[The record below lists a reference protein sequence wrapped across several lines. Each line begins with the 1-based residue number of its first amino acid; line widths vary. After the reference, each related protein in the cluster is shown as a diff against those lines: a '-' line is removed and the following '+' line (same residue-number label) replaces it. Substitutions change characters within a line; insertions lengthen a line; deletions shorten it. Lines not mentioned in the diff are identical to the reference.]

1 MTRPMRAIRIREFG
15 DENAL
20 LLEEVARP
28 DPDPTE
34 VLIEVRA
41 AAVNPF
47 DAYVREGLVEPDDGL
62 PHVLGGDAS
71 GVVAAAGADVS
82 AFEPGGRVFTTG
94 LGLDRP
100 GTYAEYVAVPDHR
113 VAHLPASVGWF
124 EGAAA
129 AETVTTGL
137 QALARGGLRLDDV
150 CLIQGAT
157 GGVGHAAA
165 QLAREAGAFVVG
177 TCRAEATDDARR
189 FGVDSAVDYRGDDLA
204 ERILEASD
212 GRPVDVVVET
222 HAAANV
228 ATDIDVL
235 ADAGTV
241 VVLGED
247 GPITIEKPVAGSA
260 KAKQADLAFV
270 SHMRATAHHGEGLET
285 AARLLGRGDV
295 SAEVAAT
302 YPLEEAGE
310 AQRRCLDGGTVG
322 KVVLDVSADR

>member
-1 MTRPMRAIRIREFG
+1 MTRLVRAIRIHEFG
-15 DENAL
+15 DESIL
-20 LLEEVARP
+20 RLEKIDRPNP
-28 DPDPTE
+28 DPAE

-47 DAYVREGLVEPDDGL
+47 DTYVREGLVEPANGL

-71 GVVAAAGADVS
+71 GVVAAVGADVS
-82 AFEPGGRVFTTG
+82 GFEPGNRVFTTG

-129 AETVTTGL
+129 AEPVTTGL
-137 QALARGGLRLDDV
+137 QALARGPLQLDDV
-150 CLIQGAT
+150 CLVQGAT
-157 GGVGHAAA
+157 GGIGHAAA

-177 TCRAEATDDARR
+177 TCRAEAADDARR
-189 FGVDSAVDYRGDDLA
+189 FGVHAAVDYRSDDLVN
-204 ERILEASD
+204 RILEATD

-228 ATDIDVL
+228 AADVDVL
-235 ADAGTV
+235 ADGGTV
-241 VVLGED
+241 VILGED
-247 GPITIEKPVAGSA
+247 GPITIEKPVAGAA
-260 KAKQADLAFV
+260 KAKQADLAFS
-270 SHMRATAHHGEGLET
+270 SHMRATAHHGEALET
-285 AARLLGRGDV
+285 AARLLDRGNV

-302 YPLEEAGE
+302 YPLEDAGE

-322 KVVLDVSADR
+322 KVVLDVSAGR

>member
-1 MTRPMRAIRIREFG
+1 MRAMRIHEFG
-15 DENAL
+15 DGSVL
-20 LLEEVARP
+20 RLEDIERP
-28 DPDPTE
+28 SPDPTE

-47 DAYVREGLVEPDDGL
+47 DATVREGLVEPDDGL

-71 GVVAAAGADVS
+71 GVVAAVGTDVS
-82 AFEPGGRVFTTG
+82 AFEPGDRVFATG

-113 VAHLPASVGWF
+113 VAHLPETVGWF

-129 AETVTTGL
+129 AEPVTTGL
-137 QALARGGLRLDDV
+137 QALARGNLGLDDV
-150 CLIQGAT
+150 CLVQGVT
-157 GGVGHAAA
+157 GGVGHATA

-177 TCRAEATDDARR
+177 TCRAGATDDARR
-189 FGVDSAVDYRGDDLA
+189 FGVDAAVDYRGDDLA
-204 ERILEASD
+204 DRILEATD
-212 GRPVDVVVET
+212 GRPVDVVMET

-228 ATDIDVL
+228 ATDVDVL
-235 ADAGTV
+235 AGGGTV

-247 GPITIEKPVAGSA
+247 GPITIEKPVAGAA
-260 KAKQADLAFV
+260 KAKQADLAFS
-270 SHMRATAHHGEGLET
+270 SHMRATDHHGEGLET

-322 KVVLDVSADR
+322 KVVLDVSGDR